1 MTLFIIPLIFI
12 GVLFIWLGQ
21 LPVIGSRLAACNY
34 RLRHQWRR
42 RLPLWSVSLM
52 DHLDDGLIILDK
64 AWCVVEV
71 NEKAERLMGKSAV
84 SVIGQRLTTIWP
96 ELRGELTATNPE
108 QVVISQDKLGLPGSY
123 ELRFVSSYNKQ
134 NKGYVLCIRDVTA
147 EQNLAEMRRDMTQ
160 TMVHDLRA
168 PLSNSLFGLQ
178 MLQSHLHG
186 QATAETNKIIEMMIS
201 NTEKTLER
209 VNKILDTERLESQK
223 MPLAFS
229 AVVLADVID
238 NVLDAQGSRITD
250 KELRIVR
257 RLPQTL
263 APVWADFDL
272 LERVL
277 QNLLDN
283 SIKFTAVGGKIVIAA
298 TTEDNTVYIS
308 VSDTGTGIP
317 QQMHGYIFDKFTGES
332 DKGGSGLGLAF
343 CKMVLAAHGQDIW
356 VDSETGQGTTF
367 TFSLSLVPQP
377 DHIPQQI
384 AA

>member
-1 MTLFIIPLIFI
+1 
-12 GVLFIWLGQ
+12 
-21 LPVIGSRLAACNY
+21 
-34 RLRHQWRR
+34 
-42 RLPLWSVSLM
+42 
-52 DHLDDGLIILDK
+52 
-64 AWCVVEV
+64 
-71 NEKAERLMGKSAV
+71 
-84 SVIGQRLTTIWP
+84 
-96 ELRGELTATNPE
+96 
-108 QVVISQDKLGLPGSY
+108 
-123 ELRFVSSYNKQ
+123 
-134 NKGYVLCIRDVTA
+134 
-147 EQNLAEMRRDMTQ
+147 
-160 TMVHDLRA
+160 VHDLRA

-178 MLQSHLHG
+178 ILQSHLHG
-186 QATAETNKIIEMMIS
+186 QATAETDKIIEMMIS

-343 CKMVLAAHGQDIW
+343 CKMVLAAHGHDIW